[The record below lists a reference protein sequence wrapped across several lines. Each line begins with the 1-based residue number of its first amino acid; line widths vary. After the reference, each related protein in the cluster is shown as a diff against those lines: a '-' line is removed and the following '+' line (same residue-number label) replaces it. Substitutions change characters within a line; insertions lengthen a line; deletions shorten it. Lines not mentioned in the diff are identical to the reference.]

1 MDEYSKIKAQVE
13 RCLEEFMRGDLTQAS
28 LHGIL
33 EAMDETPPRQQLL
46 FLRVEGWTIHSGV
59 IGMLMLDNGEIN
71 EGPLNPEDWP
81 YKTVIDA
88 IQDGWRVIK
97 FLNSPSGS
105 MRRGP
110 MRSVASL
117 CLKSGDE

>member
-97 FLNSPSGS
+97 FPELALW
-105 MRRGP
+105 
-110 MRSVASL
+110 V
-117 CLKSGDE
+117 DETRTYEVGGEFVLEKWR

>member
-28 LHGIL
+28 LNGIL

-97 FLNSPSGS
+97 FPELALW
-105 MRRGP
+105 
-110 MRSVASL
+110 V
-117 CLKSGDE
+117 DETRTYEVGGEFGLEKWR